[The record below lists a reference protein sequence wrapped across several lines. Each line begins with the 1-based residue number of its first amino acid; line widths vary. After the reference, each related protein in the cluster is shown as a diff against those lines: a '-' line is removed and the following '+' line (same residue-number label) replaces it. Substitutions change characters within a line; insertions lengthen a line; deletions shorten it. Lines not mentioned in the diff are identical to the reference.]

1 MSIQFTPLENA
12 PWLASRSSGSLRARS
27 SMHHANSLTGF
38 TLLGTGPASPIP
50 RIYCFC
56 ATCADARKAGSK
68 SRRRRS
74 SALLSIPKGH
84 ILFDASPDVLEQL
97 ERANTTLVDALFFT
111 HAHADATGGFFDLK
125 DVLYRQKYPATLYVE
140 TGTWEKIARDVP
152 KEEVWFKIKFITPG
166 KLINVLGVSIM
177 PFRVLHS
184 AQPDF
189 PTLGY
194 RIGDKLV
201 YASDVKEV
209 PDVSEQFIAGA
220 ENAVLDGCMW
230 FDGKIPTHFTV
241 SETIKLAS
249 RLKVKNLYLTQI
261 SHAYPPYVDA
271 VRQIGTFCKK
281 NKITTRVSLA
291 YDGMTMS
298 IE

>member
-1 MSIQFTPLENA
+1 MQ
-12 PWLASRSSGSLRARS
+12 
-27 SMHHANSLTGF
+27 F

-56 ATCADARKAGSK
+56 ATCTDARKVGSK

-74 SALLSIPKGH
+74 SALLTTPKGH

-97 ERANTTLVDALFFT
+97 EQAKTYCVDALFFT
-111 HAHADATGGFFDLK
+111 HAHADAVGGFFDLK
-125 DVLYRQKYPATLYVE
+125 DVLYRQKHPATLYVE
-140 TGTWEKIARDVP
+140 NDTWQKVARDVP
-152 KEEVWFKIKFITPG
+152 KEEVWFNLKFIKPG
-166 KLINVLGVSIM
+166 EALKVLDVTIM

-194 RIGDKLV
+194 RIEDQLV

-209 PDVSEQFIAGA
+209 PDVSERFIAGV
-220 ENAVLDGCMW
+220 EHAVLDGCMW

-261 SHAYPPYVDA
+261 SHVYPPYAEA
-271 VRQIGTFCKK
+271 VREIQTFCKK
-281 NKITTRVSLA
+281 NKITTKVILA
-291 YDGMTMS
+291 HDGLT
-298 IE
+298 IALD